1 MSFST
6 RFLLLSG
13 LVVSGK
19 PSNCVVQ
26 WTKLYHTFSF
36 LQKRLCPKKCRKVC
50 TILIDLQS

>member
-6 RFLLLSG
+6 RFLLLSA
-13 LVVSGK
+13 LDVSGK

-36 LQKRLCPKKCRKVC
+36 LQKRLCPKKCRKIC